1 LTRARFAHI
10 LAAQIT
16 SRVENGAVVDD
27 IEHDLALLRSL
38 VARELETINHY
49 RSLAERSSDGPA
61 RDFFLHIIEEE
72 KFHVADVMRAIAVLD
87 DEQAHLLDT
96 GFVTGHAPGEIPK
109 AAAIKPARESESPRP
124 AARVTPARARGLTVG
139 SLRGVAQ

>member
-1 LTRARFAHI
+1 M
-10 LAAQIT
+10 
-16 SRVENGAVVDD
+16 VDD
-27 IEHDLALLRSL
+27 IEHDLALLRGL

-49 RSLAERSSDGPA
+49 RSLAERSPDGPA

-72 KFHVADVMRAIAVLD
+72 KFHVADVMRAIALLD

-109 AAAIKPARESESPRP
+109 APSVKSAPESESRATPP
-124 AARVTPARARGLTVG
+124 RVTPARSAGLTVG